1 MLPGV
6 SIMRRFSLL
15 AVALT
20 LGLSLAARAE
30 DQDAKALAQD
40 ILEKGAALFDKR
52 DAAAM
57 AATYTE
63 DAQLE
68 WIEKD
73 SAAGGI
79 KIDVKKGREEIE
91 AVYRDLFKDAKE
103 ATTSKNTVEYAK
115 FIGSG
120 LMVIEGDFQPN
131 AASEAKFH
139 FVQLRLKQGDKWL
152 MRSLQLF
159 VIGKD

>member
-1 MLPGV
+1 MH
-6 SIMRRFSLL
+6 RFAL
-15 AVALT
+15 LT
-20 LGLSLAARAE
+20 LALAFNLGLCLAARADE
-30 DQDAKALAQD
+30 QDAKTIAQG
-40 ILEKGAALFDKR
+40 ILDKGSALFDKR
-52 DAAAM
+52 DAAEM

-73 SAAGGI
+73 SATGGI
-79 KIDVKKGREEIE
+79 KIEVRKGREEIE
-91 AVYRDLFKDAKE
+91 TLYRDFFKDLKE

-115 FIGSG
+115 FVGSG
-120 LMVIEGDFQPN
+120 LIVIEGDFQPN
-131 AASEAKFH
+131 VAGEAKFH

-159 VIGKD
+159 IIGKD

>member
-1 MLPGV
+1 
-6 SIMRRFSLL
+6 MRRCDVFAL
-15 AVALT
+15 ALVLC
-20 LGLSLAARAE
+20 LPLAARAR
-30 DQDAKALAQD
+30 DDDAKNVAQG
-40 ILEKGAALFDKR
+40 ILDKGATLFDKR

-103 ATTSKNTVEYAK
+103 ATTSKNIVDYAR
-115 FIGSG
+115 FVSSE
-120 LMVIEGDFQPN
+120 LLVIEGDFQPN
-131 AASEAKFH
+131 VANDGKFH
-139 FVQLRLKQGDKWL
+139 FVQMRVKQGDKWQ

-159 VIGKD
+159 AIAKD

>member
-30 DQDAKALAQD
+30 DQDAKAQG
-40 ILEKGAALFDKR
+40 ILEKGAALFDRR

>member
-1 MLPGV
+1 
-6 SIMRRFSLL
+6 MRRFAFL
-15 AVALT
+15 AVAFT
-20 LGLSLAARAE
+20 LGLSFAARAD
-30 DQDAKALAQD
+30 DQDAKTLAQTVLD
-40 ILEKGAALFDKR
+40 KGAALFDKR

-68 WIEKD
+68 WIDKD
-73 SAAGGI
+73 SASGGI
-79 KIDVKKGREEIE
+79 RIDVKKGREEIE
-91 AVYRDLFKDAKE
+91 AVYRDLFKDSKE
-103 ATTSKNTVEYAK
+103 ATTSKNTVLYAR
-115 FIGSG
+115 FISSG

-131 AASEAKFH
+131 AAAEAKFH
-139 FVQLRLKQGDKWL
+139 FVQLRLKQGEKWL